1 MYPHKETFM
10 PRFRPYQLV
19 SIVAAILSIACAAD
33 RASSPNALLDA
44 AGTWNALGEVPG
56 SGEQWKLSVAG
67 SAVTGTGTWTG
78 EACCG
83 GNATISG
90 TAVGDSLH
98 LDIAY
103 SRLVPVRD
111 TGVYSS
117 GHLDAVLT
125 TRTDFVGTFTRGGG
139 IAGQVHF
146 AKQL

>member
-1 MYPHKETFM
+1 M

-19 SIVAAILSIACAAD
+19 SIVAAIFSIACAAD

-56 SGEQWKLSVAG
+56 SGEQWILSVAG

-78 EACCG
+78 EACCAG
-83 GNATISG
+83 GVTISG

-98 LDIAY
+98 LDITY

-117 GHLDAVLT
+117 AHVDAVLT
-125 TRTDFVGTFTRGGG
+125 TRTDLVGTFTRAGGF
-139 IAGQVHF
+139 AGHVHF